1 MTIEEA
7 LRWGRRRLA
16 TSPTPH
22 QDARLLLQDLLG
34 VDHAYLAGHPEQL
47 LTAGQE
53 ERFRTLV
60 ARAVESE
67 PIPYILGEADFYG
80 LRFSVTPA
88 VLIPRP
94 ETELLLEAALEW
106 AKSHEVQRIV
116 DVGTGSGCIAIT
128 LARHLP
134 RVQIAATDV
143 SREALAIARQNA
155 SRHQVADR
163 IDFYQGSLLQPVAE
177 SIDLLVAN
185 LPYVSD
191 EEWTSLDDAI
201 KWYEPAG
208 ALRGG
213 PDGLDLIRRLLRQAR
228 TRLTTGGAIFL
239 EIGWRQGRAAQEL
252 ARSIFPTAHTSVRS
266 DYAGHDRLIIIETDE
281 E

>member
-22 QDARLLLQDLLG
+22 QDARLLLQDVLG
-34 VDHAYLAGHPEQL
+34 VAHAYLAGHPEQP
-47 LTAGQE
+47 LTSEQE
-53 ERFRTLV
+53 EKFREWV
-60 ARAVESE
+60 RRAAEQE
-67 PIPYILGEADFYG
+67 PVPYIIGEADFYG
-80 LRFSVTPA
+80 LRFIVTPA

-94 ETELLLEAALEW
+94 ETELLVEAALDW
-106 AKSHEVQRIV
+106 AKSHAVQEIV
-116 DVGTGSGCIAIT
+116 DVGTGCGCIAIT

-134 RVQIAATDV
+134 HAQIAATDV
-143 SREALAIARQNA
+143 SAKALEIARQNA
-155 SRHQVADR
+155 LRHQVAER
-163 IDFYQGSLLQPVAE
+163 VDFYQGSLLQPLQKSV
-177 SIDLLVAN
+177 DLLVAN

-213 PDGLDLIRRLLRQAR
+213 PDGLDLIRRLLQQAR
-228 TRLTTGGAIFL
+228 TRLKTGGAIFL

-252 ARSIFPTAHTSVRS
+252 ARSIFPTAQTSVRS

>member
-22 QDARLLLQDLLG
+22 QDARLLLRGVLG

-47 LTAGQE
+47 LTADQE
-53 ERFRTLV
+53 EKFRALV
-60 ARAVESE
+60 ARAVEGE

-80 LRFSVTPA
+80 LRFKVTPA

-106 AKSHEVQRIV
+106 AKSHDAQRIV

-128 LARHLP
+128 LAQHLP
-134 RVQIAATDV
+134 QVRIAATDV
-143 SREALAIARQNA
+143 SPEALAIARQNA

-163 IDFYQGSLLQPVAE
+163 IDFFQGSLLQPVVE

-191 EEWTSLDDAI
+191 EEWTSLDDTI

-213 PDGLDLIRRLLRQAR
+213 PDGLHLIRRLLRQAR
-228 TRLTTGGAIFL
+228 TRLTRGGAIFL

-252 ARSIFPTAHTSVRS
+252 ARSIFPTAHTSVRL

>member
-1 MTIEEA
+1 M
-7 LRWGRRRLA
+7 
-16 TSPTPH
+16 
-22 QDARLLLQDLLG
+22 LQDVLG
-34 VDHAYLAGHPEQL
+34 VDHAYLAGHPEEL
-47 LTAGQE
+47 LTAAQE
-53 ERFRTLV
+53 EKFQKLV
-60 ARAVESE
+60 ARAVERE
-67 PIPYILGEADFYG
+67 PIPYILGEADFFG
-80 LRFSVTPA
+80 LRFNVTPA

-106 AKSHEVQRIV
+106 AKSHNAQRIV

-134 RVQIAATDV
+134 QVQIAATDV
-143 SREALAIARQNA
+143 SPEALAIARQNA
-155 SRHQVADR
+155 GRHQVADR
-163 IDFYQGSLLQPVAE
+163 IDFFQGSLLQPVME
-177 SIDLLVAN
+177 SIDLLVGN

-191 EEWTSLDDAI
+191 DEWTSLDDTI

-228 TRLTTGGAIFL
+228 IRLTRGGAIFL

-252 ARSIFPTAHTSVRS
+252 ARSIFPTAHTSVRP